1 MNGIARRS
9 TVCRMSGHERSF
21 DDVRYRGSC
30 WGSRRLLLTLNLQRV
45 ATCPSASPIRAS
57 LQSGS
62 TGTTSMP
69 ETPPS
74 DDHRSIA
81 SLASSLT

>member
-1 MNGIARRS
+1 MP
-9 TVCRMSGHERSF
+9 SF
-21 DDVRYRGSC
+21 GDVRYRG
-30 WGSRRLLLTLNLQRV
+30 GYLGARRLPSHNEPAARGLRGPPPRERPTLRCA

-69 ETPPS
+69 ETPAS

-81 SLASSLT
+81 ALAASLA